1 MRPKWRERCDDE
13 AVTTTAQLVGA
24 VASILGVV
32 IVLAGLQ
39 SAVLRAQLRSFEER
53 LGGRIDASEEQLGGR
68 INASEERLGG
78 RIDTLTVRVEASE
91 ERLGGRIDTLTVRV
105 EASEERLGGRIN
117 ASEQRLGGRIDTL
130 AVRVDGLDA
139 RLLDVSTEVRKLR
152 DDVYVPVVRPPA
164 RRRARPRRPTA
175 G

>member
-1 MRPKWRERCDDE
+1 MRPTWRERCDDE

-53 LGGRIDASEEQLGGR
+53 LGGRID
-68 INASEERLGG
+68 
-78 RIDTLTVRVEASE
+78 TSE

>member
-24 VASILGVV
+24 VASITGVV

-39 SAVLRAQLRSFEER
+39 SGVLRAQLRSFEER
-53 LGGRIDASEEQLGGR
+53 LGGRI
-68 INASEERLGG
+68 N
-78 RIDTLTVRVEASE
+78 
-91 ERLGGRIDTLTVRV
+91 
-105 EASEERLGGRIN
+105 ASEERLGGRIN
-117 ASEQRLGGRIDTL
+117 ASEERLGGRIDTL

-152 DDVYVPVVRPPA
+152 DDVYVPVVRPHA

>member
-1 MRPKWRERCDDE
+1 VRPTWRERCDDE

-53 LGGRIDASEEQLGGR
+53 LGGRI
-68 INASEERLGG
+68 NASEERLGG
-78 RIDTLTVRVEASE
+78 RINASG

>member
-1 MRPKWRERCDDE
+1 VRPKLRERCDDE

-24 VASILGVV
+24 VASIVGVV

-39 SAVLRAQLRSFEER
+39 SAVLRAQLRSFEE
-53 LGGRIDASEEQLGGR
+53 QLGGR
-68 INASEERLGG
+68 IN
-78 RIDTLTVRVEASE
+78 ASE

>member
-1 MRPKWRERCDDE
+1 VRPTWRERCDDE

-53 LGGRIDASEEQLGGR
+53 LGGRID
-68 INASEERLGG
+68 
-78 RIDTLTVRVEASE
+78 TSE

>member
-1 MRPKWRERCDDE
+1 VRPTWRERCDDE

-53 LGGRIDASEEQLGGR
+53 LGGRI
-68 INASEERLGG
+68 NASEERLGG
-78 RIDTLTVRVEASE
+78 RIDTLTVRVDASE
-91 ERLGGRIDTLTVRV
+91 ERLGGRID
-105 EASEERLGGRIN
+105 

>member
-1 MRPKWRERCDDE
+1 VRPKWRERCDDE

-24 VASILGVV
+24 VASITGVV

-39 SAVLRAQLRSFEER
+39 SGVLRAQLRSFEER
-53 LGGRIDASEEQLGGR
+53 LGGRINASEERLGGR

-78 RIDTLTVRVEASE
+78 RIDTLAVRVEASE
-91 ERLGGRIDTLTVRV
+91 E
-105 EASEERLGGRIN
+105 
-117 ASEQRLGGRIDTL
+117 RLGGRIDTL

-152 DDVYVPVVRPPA
+152 DDVYVPVVRPHA

>member
-1 MRPKWRERCDDE
+1 VRPKWRERCDDE

-24 VASILGVV
+24 VASITGVV

-39 SAVLRAQLRSFEER
+39 SGVLRAQLRSFEER
-53 LGGRIDASEEQLGGR
+53 LGGRINASEERLGGR

-78 RIDTLTVRVEASE
+78 RIDTLAVRVEASE
-91 ERLGGRIDTLTVRV
+91 ERLGGRIDTLAVRV
-105 EASEERLGGRIN
+105 EASEE
-117 ASEQRLGGRIDTL
+117 RLGGRIDTL

-152 DDVYVPVVRPPA
+152 DDVYVPVVRPHA

>member
-24 VASILGVV
+24 VASITGVV

-39 SAVLRAQLRSFEER
+39 SGVLRAQLRSFEER
-53 LGGRIDASEEQLGGR
+53 LGGRINASEERLGGR

-78 RIDTLTVRVEASE
+78 RIDTLAVRVEASE
-91 ERLGGRIDTLTVRV
+91 E
-105 EASEERLGGRIN
+105 
-117 ASEQRLGGRIDTL
+117 RLGGRIDTL

-152 DDVYVPVVRPPA
+152 DDVYVPVVRPHA

>member
-1 MRPKWRERCDDE
+1 VRPKWRERCDDE

-53 LGGRIDASEEQLGGR
+53 LGGRI
-68 INASEERLGG
+68 NASEERLGG
-78 RIDTLTVRVEASE
+78 RINASG